1 VDGYIG
7 CFPGFQFPTQAYGK
21 MRFSKILNRLS
32 QIVIPPD
39 FLGRFKILRKAAA
52 FFAQAELDRKLK

>member
-1 VDGYIG
+1 
-7 CFPGFQFPTQAYGK
+7 

-52 FFAQAELDRKLK
+52 FFAQAELDRKFEAAYYRQKDGLDKAA